1 MTCNILHDFL
11 LYPAIYIPV
20 TSSLDD
26 TSDFTQYF
34 DIQIIFLP
42 E

>member
-1 MTCNILHDFL
+1 MTYNMLHDFL
-11 LYPAIYIPV
+11 VYPAINIPV
-20 TSSLDD
+20 TSCLDD